1 MATGQRNCIRSYNL
15 TPEEWDKLNNMTSK
29 DFEHCPFCGEQKGQ
43 LMMDILHKRYGV
55 SKNVPNHFYVEC
67 GNPNCMAR
75 GGFDLDPYKAIE
87 KWNNRAV
94 ATSSNDDELI
104 YGVSGSG
111 MSYIHKGE
119 MISQCN
125 NNYNFDYHVLKGKM
139 RIYDYF
145 EKDHIIYDKDNIELL
160 TPEILSNICA
170 FQYTEL
176 GAEGM
181 GGLLLMFDTNGKSY
195 SVCYCSYSADEYST
209 TAYDYINKYLNLDEK
224 VKIKME
230 RGEWS
235 KKADKWT
242 TLKNG
247 MGWYICCH
255 DSVIN
260 KIPEINDFY
269 QDMEGVMFYFPY
281 FFSKEK

>member
-1 MATGQRNCIRSYNL
+1 MATVKRDVIRSYNL
-15 TPEEWDKLNNMTSK
+15 TQEEWEKFESMTPK
-29 DFEHCPFCGEQKGQ
+29 DFGQCPFCGKQSGE
-43 LMMDILHKRYGV
+43 LIMDITHKRLGV
-55 SKNVPNHFYVEC
+55 RKEAPNPFYVQC
-67 GNPNCMAR
+67 NNPECMAR
-75 GGFDLDPYKAIE
+75 GGFNLDPYKAIE

-119 MISQCN
+119 MINQCN
-125 NNYNFDYHVLKGKM
+125 NNDNFDYHVLKGEM

-145 EKDHIIYDKDNIELL
+145 DTGHTIYDKDNIELL

-195 SVCYCSYSADEYST
+195 SVCYCSYSVDECNT
-209 TAYDYINKYLNLDEK
+209 TAYDYINKYFNLDEK

-230 RGEWS
+230 RDEWS

-260 KIPEINDFY
+260 RIPEINDFY

>member
-1 MATGQRNCIRSYNL
+1 MATVKRDVIRSYNL
-15 TPEEWDKLNNMTSK
+15 TPEEWDKLKSLTSK

-43 LMMDILHKRYGV
+43 LIMDITHKRLGV
-55 SKNVPNHFYVEC
+55 SKKVANPFYVGC
-67 GNPNCMAR
+67 CNPECMAR
-75 GGFDLDPYKAIE
+75 GGSDLDPYIAIE
-87 KWNNRAV
+87 KWNKRGKDFV
-94 ATSSNDDELI
+94 ATCSNID
-104 YGVSGSG
+104 
-111 MSYIHKGE
+111 
-119 MISQCN
+119 
-125 NNYNFDYHVLKGKM
+125 FDYHELKGEM

-145 EKDHIIYDKDNIELL
+145 DNGHTIYDKDNIELL